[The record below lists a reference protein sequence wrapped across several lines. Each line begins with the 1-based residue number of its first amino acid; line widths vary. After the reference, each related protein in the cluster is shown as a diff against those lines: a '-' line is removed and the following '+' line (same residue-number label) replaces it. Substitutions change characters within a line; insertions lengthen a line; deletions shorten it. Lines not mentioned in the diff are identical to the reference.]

1 MAKTRSPNRDK
12 AYTIYKKHGGKITPK
27 KIAELIGE
35 KVVNIY
41 SWKKNDEWDLKINPK
56 GAGAPKGS
64 KNATGNKGGGA
75 PKGNINALKNG
86 KYRKVI
92 PKSEMAL
99 INDFIKK
106 GANEVEVLQIN
117 IYIAQARLITLTSIP
132 DEDIV
137 KSKGKNLIEFITQH
151 EQFIDRTK
159 EFNRTL
165 SNLTKLIKEYEA
177 LTGEKYYLDLKYKEL
192 QNAKLEAEVAKAGKG
207 LDNELKIVVDY
218 GDADGSS

>member
-1 MAKTRSPNRDK
+1 MSKTRSSNRDK
-12 AYTIYKKHGGKITPK
+12 AYELYKEHNGKINPK
-27 KIAELIGE
+27 AIAELLGE

-41 SWKKNDEWDLKINPK
+41 AWKKNDNWDKKINSNV
-56 GAGAPKGS
+56 GAPKGNQ
-64 KNATGNKGGGA
+64 NANCNKGGA

-86 KYRKVI
+86 KYRKII
-92 PKSEMAL
+92 PTTEL
-99 INDFIKK
+99 GIINDFVKK
-106 GANEVEVLQIN
+106 GASHMDLLKIN
-117 IYIAQARLITLTSIP
+117 IYIAQSRLITLTSIP

-159 EFNRTL
+159 EFNRIL

-218 GDADGSS
+218 GDADGNS